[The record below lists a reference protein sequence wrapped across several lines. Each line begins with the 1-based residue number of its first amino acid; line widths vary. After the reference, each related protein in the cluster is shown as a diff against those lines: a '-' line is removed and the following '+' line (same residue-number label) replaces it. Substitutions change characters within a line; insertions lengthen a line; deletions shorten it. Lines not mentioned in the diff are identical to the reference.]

1 MPCSREPTNESHSV
15 PHEEILDMRGRDLC
29 LVTYDEIAKDYNNVG
44 TFAFIDLHQQ
54 TPEKWLA
61 SNATQRRCA
70 IRGQSRQQ
78 RNHIFAIRRTEQTA
92 EKSHLYALWW
102 LSYARHMTR
111 KRQKH

>member
-1 MPCSREPTNESHSV
+1 
-15 PHEEILDMRGRDLC
+15 MRGRDLC

-70 IRGQSRQQ
+70 IR
-78 RNHIFAIRRTEQTA
+78 RTEQTA
-92 EKSHLYALWW
+92 EKSHL
-102 LSYARHMTR
+102 RHPSDRADSREITSLCFVVVVICS
-111 KRQKH
+111 